1 MNNRELEIKPVG
13 RLRKEYQ
20 ARNRSS
26 QAGLTLIESV
36 IAMGVSVVALI
47 SLAGLFTLAM
57 KTGAS
62 SRNFTTATTFAQD
75 KLEQLGTIS
84 FHRLVDPAKMHA
96 NPNATG
102 NNDTL
107 IVGSLE
113 EDAKGED
120 GAYYYDKI
128 ILAMENDIEPQG
140 TVTVIRPDGTAETRR
155 PDGTVTNTNPF
166 PEERVNYIRRWVIM
180 SSEEENPA
188 DRRLTI
194 AVRVRSENARPGKAP
209 ELVDLYTVMTNQ

>member
-1 MNNRELEIKPVG
+1 MNKPKSKRFE
-13 RLRKEYQ
+13 RLRIPSQKGS
-20 ARNRSS
+20 RSS

-75 KLEQLGTIS
+75 KLEQIGTIS
-84 FHRLVDPAKMHA
+84 FHRLVDPSKMHS
-96 NPNATG
+96 NPNASG
-102 NNDTL
+102 DNDAL

-113 EDAKGED
+113 EDVRGDD
-120 GAYYYDKI
+120 GSYYSDKI
-128 ILAMENDIEPQG
+128 ILANENDVEPQG
-140 TVTVIRPDGTAETRR
+140 TITVIRPDGTAETRR

-166 PEERVNYIRRWVIM
+166 SENRVNYTRRWVIM
-180 SSEEENPA
+180 SSQEENPA

>member
-1 MNNRELEIKPVG
+1 MNMRIRISKLIDSLMFNN
-13 RLRKEYQ
+13 Q
-20 ARNRSS
+20 SRNQSGE
-26 QAGLTLIESV
+26 AGLTLIESM

-47 SLAGLFTLAM
+47 SIAGIFTLAM

-84 FHRLVDPAKMHA
+84 FHRLVDPAKLHS

-102 NNDTL
+102 EGDAL

-113 EDAKGED
+113 DDVKGED
-120 GAYYYDKI
+120 GTYYYDKI
-128 ILAMENDIEPQG
+128 ILAYENDVEPQG
-140 TVTVIRPDGTAETRR
+140 TITVVYPDGTAETRR
-155 PDGTVTNTNPF
+155 PDGTISNTNPF
-166 PEERVNYIRRWVIM
+166 PEGRVNYIRRWVIL
-180 SSEEENPA
+180 SSQEENPA

-194 AVRVRSENARPGKAP
+194 AVRVKSENARPGKSP